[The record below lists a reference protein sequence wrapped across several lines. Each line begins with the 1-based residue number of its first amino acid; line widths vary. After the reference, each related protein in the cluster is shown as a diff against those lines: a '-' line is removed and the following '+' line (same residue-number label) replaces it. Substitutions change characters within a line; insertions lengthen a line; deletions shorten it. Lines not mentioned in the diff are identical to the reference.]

1 MGAYK
6 NHCPNCGD
14 GVDSERWNAG
24 YEYCKKKECFD
35 MLGRKKGVTMFDHPP
50 KPGEVDLHP
59 LELDEIEGQYQ
70 DQD

>member
-1 MGAYK
+1 
-6 NHCPNCGD
+6 
-14 GVDSERWNAG
+14 
-24 YEYCKKKECFD
+24 

-70 DQD
+70 DSGID